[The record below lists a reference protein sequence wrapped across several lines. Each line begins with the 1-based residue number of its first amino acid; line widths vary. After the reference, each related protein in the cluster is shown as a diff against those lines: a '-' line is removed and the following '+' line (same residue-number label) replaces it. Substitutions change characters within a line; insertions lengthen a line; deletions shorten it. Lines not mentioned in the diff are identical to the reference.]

1 MKEIERRKNIRVSS
15 LNLLDLT
22 VTEDEIIVNQG
33 MGRTLNVSESGILL
47 ETHFQIPVKS
57 ALTLAVAIGNDLIY
71 INANAIHSAPKDEK
85 IFTTG
90 IQYMDIDQ
98 SALQV
103 IRKLIEVFQRQTAK
117 PSP

>member
-22 VTEDEIIVNQG
+22 ITQNEIVVNQG

-47 ETHFQIPVKS
+47 ETHFLIPLKS
-57 ALTLAVAIGNDLIY
+57 TLTLAVAIGNDLIY
-71 INANAIHSAPKDEK
+71 ISGITVHSKPGHDKT
-85 IFTTG
+85 FTTG
-90 IQYMDIDQ
+90 IQFVDIDPP
-98 SALQV
+98 ALQV
-103 IRKLIEVFQRQTAK
+103 IRKLVEILQEQTAK